1 MPAGVGH
8 APRLSYSPRMATRIV
23 LLRGINLG
31 SSNRIAMPHLRDL
44 FTEAGFEDVRTY
56 LQSGNV
62 VLSGPGSSEQVAR
75 ECERLIADRFG
86 LEIPVV
92 VRTRAELAKIVQR
105 DPLGRVAANPKRYQ
119 VSFMTGK
126 LTAEVVRKL
135 EAAAA
140 PSERFV
146 AVGPYRWVRNPIYI
160 AALLVL
166 VAEAWLFLSLPL
178 VVYAVLAGI
187 GCHLFVVVYEE
198 PTLQKRFGEEY
209 DLYRRDVW
217 RWIPHVPQ
225 SRGL

>member
-1 MPAGVGH
+1 MRLAVRNIVFTLVVPGAGGVYAPWWILTRGGANPRPVVWPAITLILAGALLYLACQWAFATVGRGT
-8 APRLSYSPRMATRIV
+8 PGLWDSPR
-23 LLRGINLG
+23 
-31 SSNRIAMPHLRDL
+31 
-44 FTEAGFEDVRTY
+44 
-56 LQSGNV
+56 
-62 VLSGPGSSEQVAR
+62 
-75 ECERLIADRFG
+75 
-86 LEIPVV
+86 
-92 VRTRAELAKIVQR
+92 
-105 DPLGRVAANPKRYQ
+105 
-119 VSFMTGK
+119 
-126 LTAEVVRKL
+126 
-135 EAAAA
+135 
-140 PSERFV
+140 RFV

-178 VVYAVLAGI
+178 LAYAVLAGI